1 MTDDAALAWAQTYA
15 HPMKSVFGGYK
26 LPAEAT
32 KDWLPESDYASAA
45 ALKSFPEVGKVAGE
59 WETVVLK

>member
-1 MTDDAALAWAQTYA
+1 
-15 HPMKSVFGGYK
+15 MKSVFGGYK

-32 KDWLPESDYASAA
+32 KDWLPSPTTASAV